1 MGAGESKPIELP
13 PKYTLHQNDN
23 NITGISSETPECGYT
38 EYKIGDKVK
47 FQDKEKKNEY
57 ILEILDIKNDELLLG
72 MSYNENSKKITYVSY
87 QDVKKVNPTAV
98 LIQPNPFTEGKKFKF
113 KDNGQDIIAEVVRK
127 EEETIT
133 ENEKEK
139 KISNI
144 ILKDGSGNEY
154 KKILAETTF
163 EPMPSTTKLSNSSG
177 NKKYILEDDN
187 KYRFKYAKYK
197 AKYLM
202 YKNNLHN

>member
-1 MGAGESKPIELP
+1 MGAGESRPMEL
-13 PKYTLHQNDN
+13 PKYTTHESNGT
-23 NITGISSETPECGYT
+23 ITGISSETSEYGYT
-38 EYKIGDKVK
+38 EYKLGDKVK
-47 FQDKEKKNEY
+47 FKDKEKKNEY
-57 ILEILDIKNDELLLG
+57 ILEILDIKNGELLLG
-72 MSYNENSKKITYVSY
+72 TNKNENIKKITYVPLNE
-87 QDVKKVNPTAV
+87 VKKANPYDD
-98 LIQPNPFTEGKKFKF
+98 LIKPNPFTEGKKFKF
-113 KDNGQDIIAEVVRK
+113 KHEGRDIIAEVVRK

-133 ENEKEK
+133 ENEREK

-154 KKILAETTF
+154 KKILGDTIL

-202 YKNNLHN
+202 YKNNLHK

>member
-1 MGAGESKPIELP
+1 MGAGESKPTELP
-13 PKYTLHQNDN
+13 IYTIHIYNSK
-23 NITGISSETPECGYT
+23 ITGISSDTSDYGYT

-47 FQDKEKKNEY
+47 FKDKDRNNEY
-57 ILEILDIKNDELLLG
+57 ILEILEIQNGELLLG
-72 MSYNENSKKITYVSY
+72 TKNNGHTQKITYIPFN
-87 QDVKKVNPTAV
+87 DVKKENPTAA
-98 LIQPNPFTEGKKFKF
+98 IIEPNPFTEGKKFKF
-113 KDNGQDIIAEVVRK
+113 KHEGRDIIAEVVRK
-127 EEETIT
+127 EEEFIT
-133 ENEKEK
+133 DNEKEK
-139 KISNI
+139 KILNI

>member
-1 MGAGESKPIELP
+1 MGAGESKPIVIPNYNIL
-13 PKYTLHQNDN
+13 QNN
-23 NITGISSETPECGYT
+23 SENVGISSETYECGYT
-38 EYKIGDKVK
+38 DYKLGDKVK
-47 FQDKEKKNEY
+47 FYDKDRKNEY
-57 ILEILDIKNDELLLG
+57 ILEILEIQNGELLLG
-72 MSYNENSKKITYVSY
+72 TKNNGHTQKITYIPFN
-87 QDVKKVNPTAV
+87 DVKKENPTAA
-98 LIQPNPFTEGKKFKF
+98 IIEPNPFTEGKKFKF
-113 KDNGQDIIAEVVRK
+113 KDEGRDIIAEVVRK

-139 KISNI
+139 KIINI

-154 KKILAETTF
+154 KKILTETIF
-163 EPMPSTTKLSNSSG
+163 EPMQSTTKLSNSSG